1 MSRTASKMEKM
12 EKKCLECGNAFNG
25 RSDKKF
31 CSDMCRN
38 AYHNRIYR
46 QEKSL
51 ITQVNSKLAAN
62 RRILENL
69 YSAGVR
75 KVPKNLLEEEK
86 FDFGHYTSL
95 SRNKLG
101 KVTYRCYE
109 FTYYSD
115 LHRNVTIRK
124 D

>member
-1 MSRTASKMEKM
+1 MEKM

>member
-1 MSRTASKMEKM
+1 
-12 EKKCLECGNAFNG
+12 
-25 RSDKKF
+25 
-31 CSDMCRN
+31 
-38 AYHNRIYR
+38 
-46 QEKSL
+46 
-51 ITQVNSKLAAN
+51 
-62 RRILENL
+62 
-69 YSAGVR
+69 
-75 KVPKNLLEEEK
+75 VPKNLLEEEK

-115 LHRNVTIRK
+115 LHRNVTILK